1 MIRPFRQGD
10 EKEFYK
16 MAHTF
21 HFSDAVE
28 HDTPDD
34 NSVLTFTTVMKGDP
48 RVDGYIIEQDGQ
60 AAGFGLVGCSTYSNE
75 CGGML
80 YNWDELYVKPEFRG
94 HGLGTSYIK
103 FCEDTYRERAA
114 MFRMEV
120 EEDHDELFR
129 LYGKLGYKQVW
140 YRQVTK
146 FRHDTVLPPFDST
159 LARPFV
165 PADEQKFCEMAR
177 TYHDS
182 GVFELTVTEK
192 NFHDTFKAIMDKSP
206 FIDGFMLERDGRQI
220 GYALVCIMYA
230 NEAGGLIM
238 NVDELYID
246 PEYNSREM
254 RQEFVNWFENHYKDT
269 CSLYR
274 LELAGGDEQSIEY
287 YESKGYELLRYYQV
301 LKKAE

>member
-114 MFRMEV
+114 MFRM
-120 EEDHDELFR
+120 
-129 LYGKLGYKQVW
+129 
-140 YRQVTK
+140 
-146 FRHDTVLPPFDST
+146 VLPPFAST